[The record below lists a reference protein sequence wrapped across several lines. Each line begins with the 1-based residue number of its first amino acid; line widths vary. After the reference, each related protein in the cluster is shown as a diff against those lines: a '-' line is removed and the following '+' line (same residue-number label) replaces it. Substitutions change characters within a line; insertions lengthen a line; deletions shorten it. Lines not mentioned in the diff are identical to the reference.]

1 MSANPSTTSTASR
14 LRRKLQRNARRAGH
28 PLVEKALQLYYAL
41 QSPATPSWARS
52 TIVGA
57 LAYFILPTDAVPDI
71 LPGIGYTDDLAM
83 IAAALATV
91 QMYITDDIRTAARK
105 QARRW
110 FPEAGKE

>member
-1 MSANPSTTSTASR
+1 MSTTRIARFPANR
-14 LRRKLQRNARRAGH
+14 LRAKLTRAARAAGK
-28 PLVEKALQLYYAL
+28 PLVEKVLQLYYAL
-41 QSPATPSWARS
+41 QSRATPSWARS

-110 FPEAGKE
+110 FPEAGQE